1 MARRGGRVLAGL
13 ALGAACAACA
23 ACGGGP
29 DELAGPVHTT
39 HAMVGTYA
47 LAATFP
53 TFKPDVRQPA
63 TVASEATLTGTLV
76 VGDTVE
82 VRDAA
87 QTFFPDVRFT
97 DVLCTRRGV
106 CDAPESYA
114 SFTSL
119 FLPPNSVT
127 FGFSSTGGGR
137 TLHFDGPFVGD
148 SVAGTAWAQV
158 GTSRYDGTFVARKQ
172 R

>member
-1 MARRGGRVLAGL
+1 MARRDGVVLA
-13 ALGAACAACA
+13 AMVLGAAC
-23 ACGGGP
+23 GGADTP
-29 DELAGPVHTT
+29 AGPT
-39 HAMVGTYA
+39 HATHSMVGTYA

-53 TFKPDVRQPA
+53 TFRPDVRQPA
-63 TVASEATLTGTLV
+63 TVASDATLGGTLV

-82 VRDAA
+82 VRDAT

-119 FLPPNSVT
+119 FLPASSVT
-127 FGFSSTGGGR
+127 FGFSSGGGAR

-148 SVAGTAWAQV
+148 SVVGTAWVQV

>member
-1 MARRGGRVLAGL
+1 MARRDGKVLAAL
-13 ALGAACAACA
+13 ALGALCA

-29 DELAGPVHTT
+29 DEPAGPTHTT
-39 HAMVGTYA
+39 HPMVGTYA

-53 TFKPDVRQPA
+53 TFKPDVRQPP
-63 TVASEATLTGTLV
+63 TVASQATLSGTLV

-82 VRDAA
+82 VRDAT

-97 DVLCTRRGV
+97 DVLCTAPGQ
-106 CDAPESYA
+106 CDGSESYV

-119 FLPPNSVT
+119 FVPPNSVT
-127 FGFSSTGGGR
+127 FGFSSVGGAR

-148 SVAGTAWAQV
+148 SVAGTAWVQV
-158 GTSRYDGTFVARKQ
+158 GTSRYDGTFVARK
-172 R
+172 RR

>member
-1 MARRGGRVLAGL
+1 MARRDGVWLA
-13 ALGAACAACA
+13 AMASMVLGAAC
-23 ACGGGP
+23 GGADTP
-29 DELAGPVHTT
+29 AGPTHTT

-53 TFKPDVRQPA
+53 TFRPDVRQPA
-63 TVASEATLTGTLV
+63 TEASDAALTGTLV

-119 FLPPNSVT
+119 FLPQRVVT

-148 SVAGTAWAQV
+148 SVAGTAWVQV